1 MPIATFHFEI
11 VPLRGYNDDR
21 FTKEDTFSICEE
33 NLPKTRRLYNKLGFD
48 RVSQIFP
55 IHLEKAQMFQH
66 KELEP
71 QDFCIDSV
79 KMIVTLTQEKKQKLK
94 ILVFSLLRIN
104 KPTISY
110 LAKVTAIII
119 SCMPAAKLGPLFYC
133 YLENYKVTSL
143 RLN

>member
-1 MPIATFHFEI
+1 
-11 VPLRGYNDDR
+11 
-21 FTKEDTFSICEE
+21 
-33 NLPKTRRLYNKLGFD
+33 
-48 RVSQIFP
+48 
-55 IHLEKAQMFQH
+55 MFQH
-66 KELEP
+66 KELES
-71 QDFCIDSV
+71 QDFCIDSA

-119 SCMPAAKLGPLFYC
+119 SCMPAAKLGPLFYS

-143 RLN
+143 